1 MVEAQRSLAEMSDK
15 AAPQIFSPEYYA
27 RMRDL
32 ESGAWWNA
40 GMRDIAASLLAKA
53 TLPHR
58 GLMIDAG
65 CGSGQTM
72 SWFLSSHPSWQSW
85 GCDVAID
92 GVKAASAAHLEV
104 AQADVMN
111 LPLPRGFAD
120 LVVSF
125 DVIQHLPLDRGD
137 LQALS
142 EFFRV
147 LRPGGYLLLRT
158 NAQSWPHTIDDPANN
173 FRKYSPAL
181 LRDRLNQAGF
191 VIDYLSR
198 ANALLGLAEIPR
210 EARASREGGH
220 GYHGILAEPR
230 GHAGIGRSLKRGMLR
245 IEGVAIANHMRLPF
259 GRSLVALAHKPARP
273 TDKSSQKATS

>member
-1 MVEAQRSLAEMSDK
+1 MSEK

-27 RMRDL
+27 RMREL

-40 GMRDIAASLLAKA
+40 GMRDIAAALLAKA
-53 TLPHR
+53 TLPRR

-72 SWFLSSHPSWQSW
+72 SWFLATHRGWQCW
-85 GCDVAID
+85 GCDVAIE
-92 GVKAASAAHLEV
+92 GVKAAAAAHLDV
-104 AQADVMN
+104 VQADVTD

-125 DVIQHLPLDRGD
+125 DVIQHLPLDHGD
-137 LQALS
+137 LRALS

-158 NAQSWPHTIDDPANN
+158 NAQSWPHTVDDPAND

-181 LRDRLNQAGF
+181 LRERLAQSGF
-191 VIDYLSR
+191 VVDYLSR

-210 EARASREGGH
+210 EARASKAAGH
-220 GYHGILAEPR
+220 GYHGILADARKEP
-230 GHAGIGRSLKRGMLR
+230 AITRSLKRGVLR
-245 IEGVAIANHMRLPF
+245 IEGVAIANHLRLPF
-259 GRSLVALAHKPARP
+259 GRSIVALAHKPERQADQFRQ
-273 TDKSSQKATS
+273 DAKS

>member
-1 MVEAQRSLAEMSDK
+1 MSEK
-15 AAPQIFSPEYYA
+15 TAPQIFSPEYYA

-40 GMRDIAASLLAKA
+40 GMRDIAAALLAKA
-53 TLPHR
+53 ALPHR

-72 SWFLSSHPSWQSW
+72 SWFQSSLPAWQSW

-92 GVKAASAAHLEV
+92 AVKAASAAHLEV
-104 AQADVMN
+104 VQADVMN
-111 LPLPRGFAD
+111 LPLPGGLAD

-137 LQALS
+137 LHALS
-142 EFFRV
+142 EFLRV

-158 NAQSWPHTIDDPANN
+158 NAQSWPHTVDDPANN

-181 LRDRLNQAGF
+181 LRKRLNQSGF
-191 VIDYLSR
+191 AVDYLSR

-210 EARASREGGH
+210 EARASRNVGH

-230 GHAGIGRSLKRGMLR
+230 RQPGLGRSLKRGMLR
-245 IEGVAIANHMRLPF
+245 LEGVAIANRMRLPF
-259 GRSLVALAHKPARP
+259 GRSIVALAHKPERA
-273 TDKSSQKATS
+273 TDKLR

>member
-1 MVEAQRSLAEMSDK
+1 MSEK

-27 RMRDL
+27 RMREL

-40 GMRDIAASLLAKA
+40 GMRDIAAALLAKA
-53 TLPHR
+53 TLPRR

-72 SWFLSSHPSWQSW
+72 SWFLATHRGWQCW
-85 GCDVAID
+85 GCDVAIE
-92 GVKAASAAHLEV
+92 GVKAAAAAHLDV
-104 AQADVMN
+104 VQADVTD

-125 DVIQHLPLDRGD
+125 DVIQHLPLDHGD
-137 LQALS
+137 LRALS

-158 NAQSWPHTIDDPANN
+158 NAQSWPHTVDDPAND

-181 LRDRLNQAGF
+181 LRERLAQSGF
-191 VIDYLSR
+191 VVDYLSR

-210 EARASREGGH
+210 EARASKAAGH
-220 GYHGILAEPR
+220 GYHGILADARKEP
-230 GHAGIGRSLKRGMLR
+230 AIYRSLKRGVLR
-245 IEGVAIANHMRLPF
+245 IEGVAIANHLRLPF
-259 GRSLVALAHKPARP
+259 GRSIVALAHKPERQADQFRQ
-273 TDKSSQKATS
+273 DAKS